1 MGKSTRKL
9 GFCVT
14 VLKIISVLTCSTKRR
29 VTTQRRWKLK
39 SRSIG
44 PRRACRECKN
54 YKSKLRNGTITR
66 FSTSNGTP
74 TNAKLS
80 KPTGKLPSNGI
91 QITSKETRRK
101 LLRRSS
107 SILQPPRKFLP
118 IQRKDRS
125 MTAGKILL
133 ILNRSKDKASIHF
146 SKDKADSMV
155 FTASNLN
162 STLTDPKSSV
172 LFYTD
177 TWNLLGLSVNFVHS
191 ASPQ

>member
-1 MGKSTRKL
+1 M
-9 GFCVT
+9 F
-14 VLKIISVLTCSTKRR
+14 
-29 VTTQRRWKLK
+29 
-39 SRSIG
+39 
-44 PRRACRECKN
+44 
-54 YKSKLRNGTITR
+54 
-66 FSTSNGTP
+66 
-74 TNAKLS
+74 
-80 KPTGKLPSNGI
+80 
-91 QITSKETRRK
+91 
-101 LLRRSS
+101 
-107 SILQPPRKFLP
+107 
-118 IQRKDRS
+118 QRKDRS